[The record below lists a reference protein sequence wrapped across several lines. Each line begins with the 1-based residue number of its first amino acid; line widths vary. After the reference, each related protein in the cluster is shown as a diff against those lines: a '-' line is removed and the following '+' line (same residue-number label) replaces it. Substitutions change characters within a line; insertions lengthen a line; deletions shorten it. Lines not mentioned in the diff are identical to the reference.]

1 MTENACIA
9 HSFRQVFG
17 QAYTCIYIILHKLTY
32 IAYHCIPWHEDI
44 AISCSLSLSLH
55 YMTFALHLPYIAF
68 HYIYIYINDIE
79 WKWLCL
85 KVGYPKKKEKQFPLG
100 QAAGCGQSSLAHLSP
115 AKGWK
120 WWLNDFKR
128 TWWFMVIEF
137 FPTLYENDIT
147 QRDFCL
153 GWNMKGKGFV
163 VGFFRNSH
171 HPRWRNAAQI
181 HRNTLKIPQ
190 ESLETVAEQ
199 CTWGTP
205 VPDRHWTAWA
215 PAWTQRRLA
224 HCKV

>member
-1 MTENACIA
+1 MTWGHCNIMFIIIIIALNDICIT
-9 HSFRQVFG
+9 F
-17 QAYTCIYIILHKLTY
+17 TL
-32 IAYHCIPWHEDI
+32 HCI
-44 AISCSLSLSLH
+44 SL
-55 YMTFALHLPYIAF
+55 
-68 HYIYIYINDIE
+68 YIYINDIE